1 VPGRRGLTPNR
12 FTAAHEVPGSG
23 VPARACGVR
32 TQREEQYGTP
42 LISTRVATVPVP
54 RPTGG

>member
-1 VPGRRGLTPNR
+1 
-12 FTAAHEVPGSG
+12 